1 MIICQWS
8 NRVISWKL
16 LSIIDIGENIICLFV
31 SVICFCSRKYFYLLF
46 NSDWNIHSVC
56 ITHWVHSARGERNV
70 KSFPKCLPLAIC
82 PSFNAFK
89 TIKKIF
95 NYFFMNP
102 IAVPQNLSQIIVYF
116 IHLRWLEI
124 HLFFLCLCSQV
135 VVHILG
141 DLCSLGKRQ
150 NPTFIQNILGSKVFC
165 HFHSASGYS
174 SFWRAQIKRFFLLIN
189 MQYASFF

>member
-1 MIICQWS
+1 MIKPSYIKKTS
-8 NRVISWKL
+8 VNYRYRR
-16 LSIIDIGENIICLFV
+16 LFV
-31 SVICFCSRKYFYLLF
+31 SVICFCSRKYFNRYWLF

-82 PSFNAFK
+82 PSFIFFSNAFK
-89 TIKKIF
+89 TTPTKKIF
-95 NYFFMNP
+95 
-102 IAVPQNLSQIIVYF
+102 IILY
-116 IHLRWLEI
+116 ISHWLDF

-174 SFWRAQIKRFFLLIN
+174 NFWRAQIKRFFLLIN